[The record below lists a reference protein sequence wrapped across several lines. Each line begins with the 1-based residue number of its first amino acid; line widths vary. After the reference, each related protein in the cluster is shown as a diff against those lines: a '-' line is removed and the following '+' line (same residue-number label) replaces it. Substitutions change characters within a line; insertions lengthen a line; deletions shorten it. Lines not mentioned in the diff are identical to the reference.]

1 MKFQWRLSLSA
12 ILLSTIISG
21 CGVQSPSKPVISSA
35 EQNQIKVTTL
45 LTKAEKSKPIKSAT
59 LRAEAAQILLS
70 LGEKDRAYK
79 VLNDIDISLLSPAIR
94 FDIAKLKAEAAIEQ
108 QNPDQ
113 ALQHLSTFETVNK
126 TDLLASQEIEVL
138 QLQAQ
143 AFNQQNEIHSEIK
156 ALIKLSL
163 LLDGNQAKQQIHD
176 GIWDRLIQLDSATLS
191 ILLRN
196 GNNSYFEQGWLE
208 LINELSSSTQLDTQ
222 YQAINNWSALWEAHP
237 ARTLPPSALSNL
249 STVTFNA
256 NKIAILLPLEGKL
269 AKAATAIKEG
279 ILMAHFRGQQ
289 PNKPSPELLFLDSEK
304 INTPIQLASI
314 LEEQQVGLV
323 IGPLSKEYVTTLTS
337 DTHIRTPI
345 LTLNYSE
352 ESTKEGLYQF
362 GLSTNDEAQQIAIK
376 AWNDGVRKAAVLTP
390 NSKWGNKVESAFSEY
405 FTQLGGQVVSRH
417 AFGEVSEYSDDI
429 ASFLGTKE
437 STDRYKALR
446 QVVNTRRI
454 EFEEHR
460 RQDIDAIILTALP
473 NDARQL
479 TPILAFNF
487 AGDLPI
493 YATSHIYSGTS
504 DAIQDQDLNKIKFIG
519 TPWNLKPAS
528 QSKVLISQQRTDT
541 NTRFGRLYALGLDA
555 YRIYPYLQQLSSLPG
570 AEIAGETGKIS
581 IDNNGIIKREL
592 IWAEFKEGSP
602 SIVE

>member
-1 MKFQWRLSLSA
+1 
-12 ILLSTIISG
+12 
-21 CGVQSPSKPVISSA
+21 
-35 EQNQIKVTTL
+35 
-45 LTKAEKSKPIKSAT
+45 
-59 LRAEAAQILLS
+59 
-70 LGEKDRAYK
+70 
-79 VLNDIDISLLSPAIR
+79 
-94 FDIAKLKAEAAIEQ
+94 
-108 QNPDQ
+108 
-113 ALQHLSTFETVNK
+113 
-126 TDLLASQEIEVL
+126 
-138 QLQAQ
+138 
-143 AFNQQNEIHSEIK
+143 
-156 ALIKLSL
+156 
-163 LLDGNQAKQQIHD
+163 
-176 GIWDRLIQLDSATLS
+176 
-191 ILLRN
+191 
-196 GNNSYFEQGWLE
+196 
-208 LINELSSSTQLDTQ
+208 
-222 YQAINNWSALWEAHP
+222 
-237 ARTLPPSALSNL
+237 
-249 STVTFNA
+249 
-256 NKIAILLPLEGKL
+256 
-269 AKAATAIKEG
+269 
-279 ILMAHFRGQQ
+279 MAHFREQQ
-289 PNKPSPELLFLDSEK
+289 PNTPSPELLFLDSEK

-337 DTHIRTPI
+337 DTHIKTPI

-376 AWNDGVRKAAVLTP
+376 AWNDGVKKAAVLTP

-446 QVVNTRRI
+446 QVVNTRKI

-493 YATSHIYSGTS
+493 YATSHIYSGTN

-519 TPWNLKPAS
+519 TPWSLKPAS

-602 SIVE
+602 SIIE